1 MSDELIPCQE
11 AVRQLW
17 DYVDGSIGS
26 EDHDRL
32 DQHLAF
38 CQRCCGELE
47 FVKHLRE
54 LLAAQAIDPRSA
66 AIERLERY
74 VEGLDR

>member
-1 MSDELIPCQE
+1 
-11 AVRQLW
+11 
-17 DYVDGSIGS
+17 VDGSIGS
-26 EDHDRL
+26 DDDDRL

-47 FVKHLRE
+47 FIKHLRE
-54 LLAAQAIDPRSA
+54 LLAEQAVDPRSV
-66 AIERLERY
+66 AIERLEQF